1 MNNVKLALVKSS
13 DARLQ
18 NDEDAV
24 GRDMV
29 VAARAV
35 LTRQADAVSELAAGL
50 DKAFVRAVQVIL
62 NSRGRVVVSGMGKS
76 GLVGRKLAATLSSSG
91 TPTYFLHPAEAL
103 HGDLGTICPDDVII
117 LISNSGETEELL
129 RLLPSLQDFGNPVIA
144 MTTNG
149 ASTLARHAT
158 VALVMP
164 FEREVCPNNL
174 APTTS
179 TLITMALGDTI
190 AVALMEARNFK
201 PHDFARFHPGGS
213 LGRRLL
219 RRVRDA
225 MHENVPRVEADTA
238 LHDAIT
244 AMTVGRLGLVVIET
258 RGELQG
264 LFTDGDL
271 RRALAEGGDVLDA
284 PVSRFMTRQPL
295 SIVPEARLADA
306 LATMVERSV
315 RALVVMDTESKVIG
329 VLDILSAEC

>member
-1 MNNVKLALVKSS
+1 MNNVKLALVKGS

-18 NDEDAV
+18 NEEDAV
-24 GRDMV
+24 GRDMLA
-29 VAARAV
+29 AARAV
-35 LTRQADAVSELAAGL
+35 LTRQADAVLELAAGL

-62 NSRGRVVVSGMGKS
+62 SSRGRVVVSGMGKS
-76 GLVGRKLAATLSSSG
+76 GLVGRKLAATLSSTG

-103 HGDLGTICPDDVII
+103 HGDLGAICPDDVII

-129 RLLPSLQDFGNPVIA
+129 RLLPSLQDFGNSVIA

-149 ASTLARHAT
+149 ASTLARYAT

-225 MHENVPRVEADTA
+225 MHENVPRVESDTA

-244 AMTVGRLGLVVIET
+244 AMTVGRLGLVVVET

-271 RRALAEGGDVLDA
+271 RRALAEGGGVLDA
-284 PVSRFMTRQPL
+284 PVSKFMTRQPL
-295 SIVPEARLADA
+295 TIVPEARLADA